1 MPDVFIADA
10 CRTPMGRLGSQLA
23 AVRPDDLAAHVIR
36 SLLERNPGLSA
47 EAVGDVVWGA
57 ANQAG
62 EDNRNVGRMAALL
75 GGLGIET
82 PGQTVNRLC
91 GSGMQAVITA
101 AHSLMAGW
109 GDVTVAGG
117 SESMSRA
124 PFVVTKPERAYGVGA
139 PQMVD
144 TVLGWRLVNRRMQAA
159 YPPISLGETAE
170 KVASAY
176 GVTRHEQDR
185 FSLTSHRKAVAAQES
200 GRFDAEIVP
209 IEAPSGPRKRTMAM
223 ISRDQGPRPDT
234 SMEALARLR
243 PVFVEGGTVTAGNS
257 SPMNDGAAGMILAT
271 AAGLERTG
279 LTPMARMVSSAAAGV
294 HPDVMG
300 TGPVPASRLAL
311 ERAGLKVADLDLV
324 ELNEAF
330 AAQAVACRN
339 ELGFDPETLNVN
351 GGAIALGHPLGCSGA
366 RILTTL
372 VHELARRR
380 GRYGLATMCIGV
392 GQGIAL
398 VIERV

>member
-1 MPDVFIADA
+1 
-10 CRTPMGRLGSQLA
+10 MGRLGGQLA

-36 SLLERNPGLSA
+36 SLLERNPGLTP
-47 EAVGDVVWGA
+47 EMVGDVVWGA

-124 PFVVTKPERAYGVGA
+124 PFVVSKPERAYGVGA

-170 KVASAY
+170 RVASDY
-176 GVTRHEQDR
+176 GVTRHDQD
-185 FSLTSHRKAVAAQES
+185 SLSLSSHRRAVAAQES

-209 IEAPSGPRKRTMAM
+209 IEAPAGPKGRTMAL
-223 ISRDQGPRPDT
+223 ISRDEGPRPDT
-234 SMEALARLR
+234 SMEALAKLR

-257 SPMNDGAAGMILAT
+257 SPMNDGAAGLVLAT

-279 LTPMARMVSSAAAGV
+279 LAPMARLVSSAVAGV

-300 TGPVPASRLAL
+300 IGPVPASRMALA
-311 ERAGLKVADLDLV
+311 RAGLEVSDLDLV

-330 AAQAVACRN
+330 AAQAVACRD
-339 ELGFDPETLNVN
+339 ELGLDPDRLNVN

-366 RILTTL
+366 RIVTTL

-398 VIERV
+398 VVERV

>member
-1 MPDVFIADA
+1 
-10 CRTPMGRLGSQLA
+10 MGRLGGQLA

-36 SLLERNPGLSA
+36 SLLERNPGLLP
-47 EAVGDVVWGA
+47 EMVGDVVWGA

-75 GGLGIET
+75 GGLGIEA

-109 GDVTVAGG
+109 GNVMVAGG

-176 GVTRHEQDR
+176 GVTRHDQDT
-185 FSLTSHRKAVAAQES
+185 FSLASHRRAVAAQEA

-209 IEAPSGPRKRTMAM
+209 IEVPAGPKRRTMAL
-223 ISRDQGPRPDT
+223 IGRDEGPRPDT
-234 SMEALARLR
+234 SLEALAKLR
-243 PVFVEGGTVTAGNS
+243 SIFVEGGTVTAGNS
-257 SPMNDGAAGMILAT
+257 SPMNDGAAGLLLAT

-279 LTPMARMVSSAAAGV
+279 LTPMARLASSAAAGV

-300 TGPVPASRLAL
+300 IGPVPASRMALA
-311 ERAGLKVADLDLV
+311 RAGLEVSDLDLV

-330 AAQAVACRN
+330 AAQAVAVIRDAG
-339 ELGFDPETLNVN
+339 LDPEKTNVA
-351 GGAIALGHPLGCSGA
+351 GGAIALGHPVGA
-366 RILTTL
+366 TGTILAIKLMHALERTGG
-372 VHELARRR
+372 RR
-380 GRYGLATMCIGV
+380 GIVTMCIGG
-392 GQGIAL
+392 GQGMAAIF
-398 VIERV
+398 ERP